1 MKLTNPEDTLTGHG
15 QGGGGGGGLGGGL
28 MERDGTDGGPTDQT
42 DCSEP
47 ESISKRFCCCFVC
60 IFSDFRWPHF
70 KLAGAIYVVVY
81 NMDQT

>member
-15 QGGGGGGGLGGGL
+15 QGGGGGGLGGGL

-47 ESISKRFCCCFVC
+47 ESISKRFCFVC
-60 IFSDFRWPHF
+60 IYCVLRWPHL
-70 KLAGAIYVVVY
+70 KLAVRFTFFFVY
-81 NMDQT
+81 DMDQT